1 MSKIYDELKN
11 AENERRG
18 SYIGS
23 DLVIKGEISGNED
36 LVADGAIEGPVRLT
50 EAKLNIGETG
60 SVKGDVAATEIV
72 VFGSVTG
79 KVEARN
85 RVEIKPSGSI
95 LGDIVSARIVIEDGA
110 KCKGSIDIGRK

>member
-1 MSKIYDELKN
+1 MSKIYDELKS
-11 AENERRG
+11 AENGRRG
-18 SYIGS
+18 SYLRAG
-23 DLVIKGEISGNED
+23 LAIKGDISGNED

-50 EAKLNIGETG
+50 DAKLSVGETG

-72 VFGSVTG
+72 VYGSVTG
-79 KVEARN
+79 KVEARD